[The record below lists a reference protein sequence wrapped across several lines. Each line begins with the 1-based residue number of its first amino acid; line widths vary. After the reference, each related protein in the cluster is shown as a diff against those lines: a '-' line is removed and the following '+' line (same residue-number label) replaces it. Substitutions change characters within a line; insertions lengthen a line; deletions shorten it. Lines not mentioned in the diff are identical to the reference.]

1 MTLKNF
7 FNCRILRN
15 HEIIDEQLWVRNGKI
30 IDPEKIFFDEKSTPD
45 VKIDCGGLII
55 APGFIDIQINGGY
68 GVDFSH
74 DTENIQEAVA
84 LVAGRIIENGVTSF
98 CPTIVTSPVPVYRSI
113 LPKIQRTAGGSHGA
127 SILGIHVEGPF
138 ISPEK
143 KGAHPPHCIRE
154 YSKGFDTVELAYG
167 SFENISIVTLAP
179 ELLNSEE
186 IIRKL
191 VERHIIVSL
200 GHSVADLNQG
210 EEACR
215 NGATLITHL
224 FNAML
229 GFHHRDPG
237 LVGLLTS
244 EKIPKP
250 IFYGL
255 ISDGI
260 HTHPAAVRVAYKSHP
275 DGVVLVTDAI
285 AALGLA
291 DGQYHL
297 GQLDVEVRGE
307 RAMLLGTDVLCGST
321 SNLNQCVQK
330 FHKFTKCSKAFAL
343 EAASLHPAKALGIEN
358 HKGTLNYG
366 ADADFI
372 FLNDDL
378 HVQST
383 WIAGE
388 KVFPSF
394 S

>member
-1 MTLKNF
+1 M
-7 FNCRILRN
+7 R
-15 HEIIDEQLWVRNGKI
+15 DGKI
-30 IDPEKIFFDEKSTPD
+30 VDPEKIFFEEKSTPD
-45 VKIDCGGLII
+45 VRIDCDGLII

-74 DTENIQEAVA
+74 DIEKIEDAIS
-84 LVAGRIIENGVTSF
+84 LVASKIIENGVTSF

-113 LPKIQRTAGGSHGA
+113 LPKIKRTPGGSHGA
-127 SILGIHVEGPF
+127 SVLGIHVEGPF

-154 YSKGFDTVELAYG
+154 YSKGFDCVELAYG
-167 SFENISIVTLAP
+167 TLENISIVTLAP
-179 ELLNSEE
+179 ELLNSDE
-186 IIRKL
+186 IIKQL
-191 VERHIIVSL
+191 VDMNIVVSL
-200 GHSVADLNQG
+200 GHSMADLNKG

-250 IFYGL
+250 IYYGI

-275 DGVVLVTDAI
+275 DGTVLVTDAI

-297 GQLDVEVRGE
+297 GQLDVEVKGE
-307 RAMLLGTDVLCGST
+307 TAIISGTDILCGST

-330 FHKFTKCSKAFAL
+330 FQKFTKCSKAFAL
-343 EAASLHPAKALGIEN
+343 EAASLHPAKVLGIEKQ
-358 HKGTLNYG
+358 KGTLNFG

-372 FLNDDL
+372 FINDDL
-378 HVQST
+378 LVQST

-388 KVFPSF
+388 KVYPRFE
-394 S
+394 